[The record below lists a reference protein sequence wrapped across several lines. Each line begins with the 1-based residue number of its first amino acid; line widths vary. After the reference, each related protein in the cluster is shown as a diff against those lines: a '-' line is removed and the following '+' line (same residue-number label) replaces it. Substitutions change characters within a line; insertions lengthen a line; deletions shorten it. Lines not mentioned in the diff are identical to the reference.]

1 MQIIYKD
8 RVVHKTT
15 EEQKTLL
22 YILFFLVFLLGV
34 FAGCFYQKA
43 NYDIKEHL
51 KAKKKNTLV
60 CYCAGDADCLE
71 RCGD

>member
-1 MQIIYKD
+1 MIIYRTK
-8 RVVHKTT
+8 VVNKLND
-15 EEQKTLL
+15 EQRTFVFCLL
-22 YILFFLVFLLGV
+22 MVALFIGFL
-34 FAGCFYQKA
+34 AGGFIARA
-43 NYDIKEHL
+43 NYQLKEDL